1 MRRRASGRPK
11 PQAREGSRCAP
22 RSLKMNSGKLGRT
35 GLCKTVLR
43 YPKTRRLETAFFR
56 FCSPRSYSTIFSKQ
70 NGTSIRLTERS
81 ESPVSQCGE
90 TQLNARSVIM
100 NSPLGLKTW
109 IGLLL
114 FVAVVPLGVKTQGK
128 ETKTPQ
134 SQAAPKTAAQPQKRN
149 PETVHKP
156 QNRRPTN

>member
-1 MRRRASGRPK
+1 
-11 PQAREGSRCAP
+11 
-22 RSLKMNSGKLGRT
+22 MNSGKLGRT

-56 FCSPRSYSTIFSKQ
+56 FCSARSYSTIFSKQ

-114 FVAVVPLGVKTQGK
+114 FVAVVPFAVKAQEKKKKTAGSQAGGK
-128 ETKTPQ
+128 PAETPQ
-134 SQAAPKTAAQPQKRN
+134 KKTSVTANSTQKQGQTISYKAA
-149 PETVHKP
+149 
-156 QNRRPTN
+156 RPTKIF

>member
-1 MRRRASGRPK
+1 
-11 PQAREGSRCAP
+11 
-22 RSLKMNSGKLGRT
+22 MNSGKLGRT

-43 YPKTRRLETAFFR
+43 YPKTRRLETALFR
-56 FCSPRSYSTIFSKQ
+56 FCSARSYSTIFSKQ

-90 TQLNARSVIM
+90 TQLNARRVIM

-114 FVAVVPLGVKTQGK
+114 FVAVGSFAVEARKK
-128 ETKTPQ
+128 KTKTRG
-134 SQAAPKTAAQPQKRN
+134 SQTTA
-149 PETVHKP
+149 KP
-156 QNRRPTN
+156 A

>member
-1 MRRRASGRPK
+1 
-11 PQAREGSRCAP
+11 
-22 RSLKMNSGKLGRT
+22 MNSGRLGRT

-56 FCSPRSYSTIFSKQ
+56 FCSARSYSTIFSKQ

-114 FVAVVPLGVKTQGK
+114 FVAVGPFSGEKRK
-128 ETKTPQ
+128 KKKKTPQ
-134 SQAAPKTAAQPQKRN
+134 QQTATKTAEKTQK
-149 PETVHKP
+149 K
-156 QNRRPTN
+156 

>member
-22 RSLKMNSGKLGRT
+22 RWLKMNSGKLGRT

-43 YPKTRRLETAFFR
+43 YPKTRRLETALFR
-56 FCSPRSYSTIFSKQ
+56 FCSARSYSTIFSKQ

-90 TQLNARSVIM
+90 TQLNARRVIM

-114 FVAVVPLGVKTQGK
+114 FVAGGPLPAREREKEKKT
-128 ETKTPQ
+128 
-134 SQAAPKTAAQPQKRN
+134 AQPQREAKTAGTPPKKKPG
-149 PETVHKP
+149 PE
-156 QNRRPTN
+156 